1 MSQSHNA
8 KEFSE
13 AEDLEKGKISNM
25 LTAGAMGLGLLHST
39 NVQANAD
46 HVGAYIDSMKD
57 VPGVTIKKNP
67 TNPDLTASNRDIHI
81 GKFKVNVKAVGGGGP
96 SFSHHEITLHGP
108 KRESWTAQD
117 SQDYENAK
125 HMHSHLQQ
133 HAPKLMDMNQPL
145 KRSEESLE
153 KKCPRCGSA
162 SANKS
167 NPSGRCRECLSKLKR
182 AKKTPGH
189 WQRAQ
194 TKADDAL
201 RRQDG
206 KNGTAHKKSSGRG
219 SRDSIVR
226 QVKSAEKKTGQ
237 KLSPDRKNNGKG
249 YEAANTRMVP
259 EKLNRGRH
267 KVDSKKLASWR
278 KRLKK
283 SGISLELLET
293 ALLAKTTNNPAMHS
307 AIKKVLNKKYSH
319 DKLHIVSSNI
329 NVFAKNSKDGGPGL
343 SPGGVKFDHLDK
355 MFNALSFHESPP
367 SAHILV
373 RHHRGEDMTPAKC
386 EAVYDAVP
394 QFASPGSSGLD
405 PADNPDLFHD
415 NEVRHHLNHMS
426 PMQFNNLCRSM
437 LGILHE
443 RWDDNHDEGD
453 PDQRD
458 QLMQHIN
465 NLTHIKNLSKALT
478 KVSANAHEELSKA
491 SKKQLLQMLGDKAS
505 VPHHQKAVERIRNI
519 FPNSN
524 HDVWLTRHYRDNPEI
539 LQQHAA
545 TLEHLGNQMKIHND
559 LRLHDVSKMSLEDG
573 IKSLTE
579 KDRELTDKAR
589 ASAASRFY
597 LPKEGNQMFIRGPF
611 NGNKNWYTTNMGG
624 DPDLGEVCGHCGNGD
639 GREGDTALYLA
650 SSHDAGE
657 GRTGHKPTA
666 TFIINGGYLGEMKGN
681 YNKKPSEDDHE
692 AIAHFLLHPSV
703 HGIIGGG
710 FAPLE
715 NFQIRDLSP
724 ELREMVLK
732 AKPHIDTLAVDHEL
746 DPSNFPEVHSDQIH
760 LHNRATRVVKGHG
773 GNADSIVDTFDPN
786 SRDHTEELSAA
797 VGHPKHGELFK
808 ERHLRQILDKVMAA
822 ASKR

>member
-1 MSQSHNA
+1 MSQSHNT

-13 AEDLEKGKISNM
+13 AEDLEKGKISNL

-46 HVGAYIDSMKD
+46 HVGAYVDSMKD

-167 NPSGRCRECLSKLKR
+167 NPSGRCKECLSKLKR

-307 AIKKVLNKKYSH
+307 AIKKVLNKKSSH
-319 DKLHIVSSNI
+319 DKLHIVSSN
-329 NVFAKNSKDGGPGL
+329 
-343 SPGGVKFDHLDK
+343 
-355 MFNALSFHESPP
+355 
-367 SAHILV
+367 
-373 RHHRGEDMTPAKC
+373 
-386 EAVYDAVP
+386 
-394 QFASPGSSGLD
+394 
-405 PADNPDLFHD
+405 
-415 NEVRHHLNHMS
+415 
-426 PMQFNNLCRSM
+426 
-437 LGILHE
+437 
-443 RWDDNHDEGD
+443 
-453 PDQRD
+453 
-458 QLMQHIN
+458 
-465 NLTHIKNLSKALT
+465 IKNLSKALT

-491 SKKQLLQMLGDKAS
+491 NKKQLLQMLGDKAS
-505 VPHHQKAVERIRNI
+505 VPHHQKAVERIKNI

-559 LRLHDVSKMSLEDG
+559 LRLHNVSKMSLEDG

-597 LPKEGNQMFIRGPF
+597 LPKEGNQTFIRGPF
-611 NGNKNWYTTNMGG
+611 NGNKNWYTTNIGG

-715 NFQIRDLSP
+715 NFRIRDLSP

-760 LHNRATRVVKGHG
+760 LHNKATRVVKGHG
-773 GNADSIVDTFDPN
+773 GNADSIVDTFNPN

-808 ERHLRQILDKVMAA
+808 ERHLRQILDKAMAA